1 MKLLKIEAQNII
13 GLKRAEI
20 ICSQPITLIAG
31 DNEAAKSSLIDA
43 VSMALTGVP
52 KRIKLKKDVGQLLH
66 NGAKKGSVS
75 LVGADDEILA
85 SYSLPAGKNA
95 LGDSIKDHKGLDFLP
110 LVLDPHA
117 FAAMD
122 DKERRS
128 TLFKLTGCSTKPDY
142 ILGELKKAGCDMKL
156 ADQVIALARSGFGA
170 MAEEAKEKAK
180 AARAVWQHTTG
191 ENYGSEKAEGW
202 EVDIPAGKDVTQED
216 IDQAIAAEKKLQGQ
230 IEEGIAFRTKVQSD
244 INYAAG
250 YEERAEDLRN
260 AASLL
265 KRAQGK
271 LESTTR
277 ELEKQAARRNT
288 LNAQLGTSPA
298 CACPHCGEAVLI
310 VNGELKD
317 GNASLTAAQRKEAQ
331 KELEGV
337 VNSIDMLE
345 RTKTNDKK
353 ALADAELATRQ
364 LAEHEANK
372 PAAVQDGLLQKT
384 EEKLNECRQ
393 ALTTAQA
400 RRNALQDRLDLV
412 SGAAKTNEIAAQK
425 HAEVKAWKLIE
436 EELSPAGI
444 PSRLLA
450 KAISPVN
457 TAFEVM
463 ARITSW
469 PLPKI
474 EDDLSLTYG
483 GRSYG
488 LCSES
493 AQWRWDSMAALVIT
507 QMSGLGFVVLDR
519 LDVLSIKHRPRMA
532 ALLLE
537 LVKAGNIESA
547 IIAGT
552 MKAAPEMPP
561 GFQSLWIEKGVVLSK
576 GIE

>member
-20 ICSQPITLIAG
+20 ICGQPITLIAG
-31 DNEAAKSSLIDA
+31 ENEAGKSSLVDA
-43 VSMALTGVP
+43 ISMALRGEPRRV
-52 KRIKLKKDVGQLLH
+52 KHKKDAGQLLH
-66 NGAKKGSVS
+66 NGAKKGGVS
-75 LVGADDEILA
+75 LIGADDEILA
-85 SYSLPAGKNA
+85 SYSLPSGKNA

-117 FAAMD
+117 FATMD

-128 TLFKLTGCSTKPDY
+128 TLFKLTGCSAKPEY
-142 ILGELKKAGCDMKL
+142 ILGELKTAGCDMKL
-156 ADQVIALARSGFGA
+156 AEQVIALARSGFGA

-180 AARAVWQHTTG
+180 AARSVWQHTTG

-202 EVDIPAGKDVTQED
+202 EVDIPAGKYVAQED
-216 IDQAIAAEKKLQGQ
+216 IDQAVAAEKKLQGQ
-230 IEEGIAFRTKVQSD
+230 IEEGIA
-244 INYAAG
+244 Y
-250 YEERAEDLRN
+250 RAKLVSNIEH
-260 AASLL
+260 AASYSERGNELCTKAEL
-265 KRAQGK
+265 VNRANGK
-271 LESTTR
+271 LEATTAD
-277 ELEKQAARRNT
+277 LEKQVARRNT
-288 LNAQLGTSPA
+288 LNAQLGTAPA

-317 GNASLTAAQRKEAQ
+317 GNSSLTAKERAEAK
-331 KELEGV
+331 KELETV

-353 ALADAELATRQ
+353 ALADAELAARQ
-364 LAEHEANK
+364 LAEHEANA
-372 PAAVQDGLLQKT
+372 PAAIKDGELQRT
-384 EEKLNECRQ
+384 DEKLNECRQ
-393 ALTTAQA
+393 ALAQAQA
-400 RRNALQDRLDLV
+400 RRNALQERFDLV
-412 SGAAKTNEIAAQK
+412 NGALKINMTAAQK

-463 ARITSW
+463 ARLTDW

-483 GRSYG
+483 GRAYG

-493 AQWRWDSMAALVIT
+493 AQWRWDAMIALVIA
-507 QMSGLGFVVLDR
+507 QMSGLNFVVLDR

-532 ALLLE
+532 ALLLN

-552 MKAAPEMPP
+552 MKAAPEMPD
-561 GFQSLWIEKGVVLSK
+561 GFQSLWIDKGVVLSK
-576 GIE
+576 GVE